1 MAPGLLK
8 MGGMPTNHRE
18 DEEIE
23 AGELDVAEL
32 DSALDDEEYV
42 YTSDERVMDFDD
54 DVEDIDLDSLTALEG
69 PDFF

>member
-1 MAPGLLK
+1 
-8 MGGMPTNHRE
+8 MPTNHRE

-23 AGELDVAEL
+23 AGELDLEIEPV
-32 DSALDDEEYV
+32 LDDDDYV